1 MSTLITTTA
10 QIGTIKDA
18 GGNNT
23 AMTIDSTG
31 RVFRPVLPAWR
42 VQLNS
47 TQNISSN
54 SVVVAFDN
62 SSVNGCFIQGGCSLS
77 AGVITVPVAGVYQVN
92 ASVRYQ
98 NTNGAY
104 IELYMRINT
113 STSHRSY
120 HIVGN
125 ADSTYHSL
133 SMGHVFKLAANDTV
147 DLLVNAQGDTSWLVQ
162 GGSLSTFSGFM
173 IG

>member
-1 MSTLITTTA
+1 MSSVIKVDA
-10 QIGTIKDA
+10 IQNQSGTS
-18 GGNNT
+18 
-23 AMTIDSTG
+23 AMTIDSSG
-31 RVFRPVLPAWR
+31 RVSLPALPAWR

-77 AGVITVPVAGVYQVN
+77 AGVITVPVAGLYQIN

-98 NTNGAY
+98 NTNGSY
-104 IELYMRINT
+104 IELYMRVNASNT
-113 STSHRSY
+113 HRSY

-125 ADSTYHSL
+125 ADDTYHSL

-162 GGSLSTFSGFM
+162 GGSLSTFSG
-173 IG
+173 IRLG

>member
-1 MSTLITTTA
+1 MSTLITTTL
-10 QIGTIKDA
+10 QGINTIKYDA
-18 GGNNT
+18 STT
-23 AMTIDSTG
+23 AMTIDSSG
-31 RVFRPVLPAWR
+31 RVSLPVLPAWR

-113 STSHRSY
+113 SSSHRSY

-125 ADSTYHSL
+125 ADDTYHSL

-162 GGSLSTFSGFM
+162 GGTLSTFSGVR